1 MSSSDSSFSVE
12 NCQLAP
18 CARSQ
23 YREERT
29 LLLGLLLG
37 GLGLTTGSGGSTTSR
52 RGGSRATGADVQQK
66 LLDVLA
72 LKRLSSCQNYRRI
85 QNPSLLRAAYLG
97 EQRRPDGLDIGDLSG
112 GDQSLELVG
121 LRCD

>member
-18 CARSQ
+18 GAKSQ
-23 YREERT
+23 HYEERT

-37 GLGLTTGSGGSTTSR
+37 LLGSTTGSGGSTTSR
-52 RGGSRATGADVQQK
+52 RGGSRATRADVQQK

-72 LKRLSSCQNYRRI
+72 LKRLSSCQNYHRI
-85 QNPSLLRAAYLG
+85 QNPRLLRAAYLG